1 LNHAVYTLD
10 IYRRVEP
17 LLDWVGAVPE
27 EKQKPTLKELAQ
39 RVSKL
44 LGGELT
50 PEEIERTIRQLRE
63 AESRV
68 KWYMDWV

>member
-1 LNHAVYTLD
+1 
-10 IYRRVEP
+10 VEP
-17 LLDWVGAVPE
+17 PLGWVGAVPE

-39 RVSKL
+39 RVSRL

-50 PEEIERTIRQLRE
+50 PEEVERTIRQLRE
-63 AESRV
+63 AEARV